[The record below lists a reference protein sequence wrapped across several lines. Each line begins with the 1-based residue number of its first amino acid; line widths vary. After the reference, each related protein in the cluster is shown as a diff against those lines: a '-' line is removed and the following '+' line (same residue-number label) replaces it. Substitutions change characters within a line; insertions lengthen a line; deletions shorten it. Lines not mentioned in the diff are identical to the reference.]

1 MPPKRRHGRQQSRH
15 TALQRNTP
23 QMTTKRYDIL
33 LDDKIV
39 GTTEL
44 EKADAA
50 MGVVF
55 GNITFDRIISGY
67 DFLKTYCLT
76 NNIEIVTDY
85 PDDKL
90 IATADISN
98 LKVLK
103 PNGIEIKGQG
113 TSISG
118 MDNDFFEITILG
130 ISYPF
135 FEEEFPHHVKA
146 YNDQFKGS

>member
-1 MPPKRRHGRQQSRH
+1 
-15 TALQRNTP
+15 
-23 QMTTKRYDIL
+23 MTTKRYDIF
-33 LDDKIV
+33 LDGKII

-55 GNITFDRIISGY
+55 GNVTFDNIVSGY
-67 DFLKTYCLT
+67 DFLKTYCLA
-76 NNIEIVTDY
+76 NNIEIITDY

-90 IATADISN
+90 IATTNIPN
-98 LKVLK
+98 LKVIN

-113 TSISG
+113 ANIEG
-118 MDNDFFEITILG
+118 MDSDVFEVIIFG
-130 ISYPF
+130 VPYPL

-146 YNDQFKGS
+146 YNDQFKEN